1 MNCLSPSILS
11 ADFGNLESTL
21 VTLDEAGAQYVHFDV
36 MDGRF
41 VPNITL
47 GIPVIKSLRH
57 VCERI
62 FDVHLMIEDPDR
74 YILDFAEA
82 GADIITV
89 HAEACRHLDRT
100 ISLIRST
107 KAMAGVALNPAT
119 PLSAIEYVLPQ
130 VDMVLV
136 MTVNPGF
143 GGQSFI
149 PYTLD
154 KLQELSGLLQKKG
167 CSPDVEVDGGITLDN
182 VGDVLEAGAN
192 IIVAGSAVFSGN
204 TEDNIAAFL
213 ERLQ

>member
-1 MNCLSPSILS
+1 MDCLSPSILS

-107 KAMAGVALNPAT
+107 RAMAVCT
-119 PLSAIEYVLPQ
+119 HTTCFIVVL
-130 VDMVLV
+130 
-136 MTVNPGF
+136 
-143 GGQSFI
+143 
-149 PYTLD
+149 
-154 KLQELSGLLQKKG
+154 
-167 CSPDVEVDGGITLDN
+167 
-182 VGDVLEAGAN
+182 
-192 IIVAGSAVFSGN
+192 
-204 TEDNIAAFL
+204 AFL
-213 ERLQ
+213 LVCFCKGTNK